1 MQIEDFCQFANNDN
15 DNDVYNERLK
25 SVRWK
30 KNQYNILIVIQEI
43 E

>member
-15 DNDVYNERLK
+15 DVYNERVK
-25 SVRWK
+25 SVRWQ